1 MRIGPLLAWILPI
14 WRGELGVA
22 RSTILLSGVG
32 ATLLGS
38 LADAGME
45 AGLLGGTP
53 GLILFVLSAAMMSG
67 FALLT
72 VVAVWRAA
80 RRHPGVG
87 AGFAVAFAIFQ
98 AVLMFGDIGYC
109 SLAAL
114 GTVPSPAHVL
124 TMMTQRAIP

>member
-1 MRIGPLLAWILPI
+1 MRIGALLGWILPI

-45 AGLLGGTP
+45 AGLLGGKP
-53 GLILFVLSAAMMSG
+53 GLILFVLSAAMMTG
-67 FALLT
+67 FAVLT

-80 RRHPGVG
+80 RRHASVG

-98 AVLMFGDIGYC
+98 AILMFGDIGYC

-114 GTVPSPAHVL
+114 GAVPSPARAL
-124 TMMTQRAIP
+124 TMMTRQLVP